1 MIFKFPS
8 LSTSSKALLIVL
20 MQVACHA
27 SPTRF
32 CSRCCSVTFG
42 TFRFPSVLVASVC
55 HFECWASCLY
65 LSNSEFQKQGNTLP
79 NRTTMPR
86 LLPKAALYSSIGT
99 ALNRTN
105 QKKNRLLVPD
115 CLRFCFFLSLTTNDS
130 ADFPIKEAL
139 PLRIRKTYL
148 QDMFWNTPSAP
159 LPVAQKQAKIILQS

>member
-1 MIFKFPS
+1 MIFIFPS

-105 QKKNRLLVPD
+105 QKKKKKIACSYQIACGSV
-115 CLRFCFFLSLTTNDS
+115 FFKFDH
-130 ADFPIKEAL
+130 
-139 PLRIRKTYL
+139 
-148 QDMFWNTPSAP
+148 Q
-159 LPVAQKQAKIILQS
+159 